1 MVATPSKISD
11 EPRENSGLLESGG
24 YLALTPREGAP
35 DFNTAFTLEYD
46 AELEEY
52 TLRYPSRLRPGTPQN
67 VAAEDARRLLD
78 ESPSEG
84 DREEHRAARG

>member
-1 MVATPSKISD
+1 MNPAKTPAFWSPAATWP
-11 EPRENSGLLESGG
+11 
-24 YLALTPREGAP
+24 LTPREGAP

-67 VAAEDARRLLD
+67 VAVEDVRRLLD
-78 ESPSEG
+78 EC
-84 DREEHRAARG
+84 ARFYAIEYIPD